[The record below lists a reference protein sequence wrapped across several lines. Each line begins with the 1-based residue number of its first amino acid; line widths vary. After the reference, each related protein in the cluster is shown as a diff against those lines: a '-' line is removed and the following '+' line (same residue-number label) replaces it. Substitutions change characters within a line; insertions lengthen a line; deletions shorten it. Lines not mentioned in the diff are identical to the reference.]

1 MSSRTYAITG
11 SASGLG
17 AETRRLLIEQGHRVI
32 GLDLRDAEVCVD
44 LSDAAD
50 RRQAIESVEDFSAG
64 RVDALIACAGVGGG
78 TGRPEPIV
86 RVNYFGAVDVLEG
99 LRPLLARSDEP
110 RAVAV
115 TSVATL
121 GAAADDPVVRACLD
135 DDEERA
141 VAAAVRAGGTSGTA
155 AYAASKRALSIWTRR
170 RAPDREWAGS
180 GIALN
185 AVGPGLIA
193 TPMTDYLLAPERR
206 AQSESDVPMPLGG
219 VGEPRHVAS
228 LLAWLT
234 SIDNGRV
241 TGQVIFVDGGYEV
254 LRRGEDI
261 W

>member
-17 AETRRLLIEQGHRVI
+17 AETRRLLLQQGHRVI
-32 GLDLRDAEVCVD
+32 GIDLRDAEVCVD
-44 LSDAAD
+44 LAVAAD
-50 RRQAIESVEDFSAG
+50 RRRAIDRVEELSAG
-64 RVDALIACAGVGGG
+64 RVNAVIACAGISGG

-86 RVNYFGAVDVLEG
+86 RVNYFGTIDILEG
-99 LRPLLARSDEP
+99 LRPLLARSSEP

-121 GAAADDPVVRACLD
+121 TTGSDDPVVRACLD
-135 DDEERA
+135 GDEERT
-141 VAAAVRAGGTSGTA
+141 VAAAVTADHNLGTA

-170 RAPDREWAGS
+170 RAPAADWAGA

-193 TPMTDYLLAPERR
+193 TPMTEYLLAPERR
-206 AQSESDVPMPLGG
+206 AQTEADVPMPFGG

-241 TGQVIFVDGGYEV
+241 TGQVIFVDGGYDV
-254 LRRGEDI
+254 LHRGEDI